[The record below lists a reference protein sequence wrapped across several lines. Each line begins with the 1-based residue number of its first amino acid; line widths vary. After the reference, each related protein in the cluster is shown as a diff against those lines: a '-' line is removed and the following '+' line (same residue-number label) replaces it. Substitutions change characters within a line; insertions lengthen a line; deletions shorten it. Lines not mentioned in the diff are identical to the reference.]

1 MTTKKQK
8 QKTKRQTNIRSK
20 SKLNTRQERFAAE
33 YSVDQN
39 GAAAARRA
47 GYSKKNARISAS
59 QLLTNV
65 NVRET
70 IEENIETTLKKLGI
84 TRERIMKEY
93 RRLAFANNKK
103 VMTWGPNG
111 VLLKD
116 SDKLSREDSAAV
128 AEVSET
134 TSKDGG
140 SLRLKM
146 HDKKGALDALAKM
159 SRMFVEK
166 IEVTGKDGG
175 PLQLEGISDE
185 ELSTRA
191 KEALELLAKEKVQK

>member
-1 MTTKKQK
+1 MVAKK
-8 QKTKRQTNIRSK
+8 KRQTRVHPK
-20 SKLNTRQERFAAE
+20 SKLNTRQARFAAE
-33 YSVDQN
+33 YAVDQN

-47 GYSKKNARISAS
+47 GYSKKGAAVKAS
-59 QLLTNV
+59 QLLTNN

-70 IEENIETTLKKLGI
+70 VEENIEATLKKLGI

-93 RRLAFANNKK
+93 RRLAFANNRK

-146 HDKKGALDALAKM
+146 HDKKGALDALAKI
-159 SRMFVEK
+159 SNMFVDK
-166 IEVTGKDGG
+166 HEVTGKNGG
-175 PLQLEGISDE
+175 PIKFEDVSDE
-185 ELSTRA
+185 ELAVKAR
-191 KEALELLAKEKVQK
+191 EALEILAEEKVQK